1 MYIPYNVG
9 KVERA
14 QRTVSM
20 FKDPKMKL
28 LSLDVVRCASDLA
41 YIPPDQVR
49 DIEFSP
55 MYIDKMRK
63 DGTKK
68 YDTEISG
75 SLAIGTPMQ

>member
-1 MYIPYNVG
+1 MYVPYNVG
-9 KVERA
+9 KVERG

-41 YIPPDQVR
+41 YMPLDQAR
-49 DIEFSP
+49 DMEFNP

-63 DGTKK
+63 DGSKK
-68 YDTEISG
+68 HDTEIS
-75 SLAIGTPMQ
+75 SSVAIETQM